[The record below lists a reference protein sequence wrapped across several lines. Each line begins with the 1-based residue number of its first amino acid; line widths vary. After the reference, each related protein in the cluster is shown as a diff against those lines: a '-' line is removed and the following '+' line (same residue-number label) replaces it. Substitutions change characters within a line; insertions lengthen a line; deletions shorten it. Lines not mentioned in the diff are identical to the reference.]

1 MRNANNGLRNKSRW
15 VIQHTSFMP
24 VCQRKGNSTVV
35 RSQASVVYS
44 NPTQPRAST
53 REYAVVGATEVPTPM
68 KDLKRP

>member
-1 MRNANNGLRNKSRW
+1 MGDTTCVIYGFLPTHSRMNGND
-15 VIQHTSFMP
+15 
-24 VCQRKGNSTVV
+24 TVV
-35 RSQASVVYS
+35 RSETNVIYS